1 MADPSVEPFAL
12 LGCDADGAI
21 AWSAGAVEALCG
33 RAPEALLGR
42 PIADA
47 IDAIDALDPAT
58 RAALGEALATAA
70 PRRVATATLVIEA
83 TPVQGGDPSP
93 AGSCVVLR
101 PVSSQPAVAALAE
114 SEERYRR
121 LVESCPE
128 PIVVHVAG
136 RIRFVNPA
144 ALAMLGAATAA
155 DVMDRP
161 VMEFV
166 HPEYR
171 PIVAER
177 MQKMLE
183 TGGPALLL
191 EERIVRPDGSVIDVE
206 IAGAAVCYQGEL
218 AIQLVGR
225 DVTERRRIEAE
236 RRQLE
241 EHVREARRR
250 ESLLRLAEGVAQ
262 PLRQLSRELLEAVDH
277 SLVRGIGGGE
287 RIDPAPIRRVGLRM
301 AALTDQLL
309 GFVGKRSGAP
319 PVAVN
324 LSALVL
330 ELSEALEAELGPA
343 ASLSY
348 DLPVELPR
356 ARVDGVQMRRV
367 VRALVRNAV
376 DALGAAGGSVL
387 IRTRRVDVDERV
399 LARVQP
405 PGALQPGPHVAL
417 DVRDRGCGMDEATS
431 ARVCEPFFSTK
442 SPGRGLG
449 LAEVT
454 GLVGAQG
461 GGLCVDSQRGRG
473 TLITLLFPSLPE
485 AKPREDPPKR
495 PLRSRQSR

>member
-1 MADPSVEPFAL
+1 MADPSVDPFAL
-12 LGCDADGAI
+12 LGCDANGAI
-21 AWSAGAVEALCG
+21 AWSAGAVEELCG
-33 RAPEALLGR
+33 RAPDAVLGQQL
-42 PIADA
+42 ADVLA
-47 IDAIDALDPAT
+47 TLDPST
-58 RAALGEALATAA
+58 RAALGEVLATGAS
-70 PRRVATATLVIEA
+70 RRVETPTLVVEA
-83 TPVQGGDPSP
+83 TPIQGRVAA
-93 AGSCVVLR
+93 AGCCCCIVLR
-101 PVSSQPAVAALAE
+101 RPSSPNAVAALAE

-121 LVESCPE
+121 LIESCPE

-144 ALAMLGAATAA
+144 ALTMLGATAA
-155 DVMDRP
+155 EDVIDRP
-161 VMEFV
+161 VMDFV
-166 HPEYR
+166 HAEYR

-262 PLRQLSRELLEAVDH
+262 PLRKASRELLEAVDQ
-277 SLVRGIGGGE
+277 SLVRGIGGAE

-309 GFVGKRSGAP
+309 GFVGKRSGMP

-330 ELSEALEAELGPA
+330 ELSEGLEAELGPA

-356 ARVDGVQMRRV
+356 VRVDGVQMRRI
-367 VRALVRNAV
+367 VRGLVRNAV
-376 DALGAAGGSVL
+376 DALGSAGGSVL
-387 IRTRRVDVDERV
+387 IRTRSATVDASR
-399 LARVQP
+399 LAQVQP

-417 DVRDRGCGMDEATS
+417 EVRDRGCGMDEATR

-461 GGLCVDSQRGRG
+461 GGLCVDSQPERG
-473 TLITLLFPSLPE
+473 TVVELLFPVLPE
-485 AKPREDPPKR
+485 SKLRASSPARALRRRRKR
-495 PLRSRQSR
+495 

>member
-12 LGCDADGAI
+12 LGCDASGAI
-21 AWSAGAVEALCG
+21 VWSAGAVEALCG
-33 RAPEALLGR
+33 RAPDALLGR
-42 PIADA
+42 PLVDFLEPLGAVA
-47 IDAIDALDPAT
+47 
-58 RAALGEALATAA
+58 RAALDEALANGA
-70 PRRVATATLVIEA
+70 PRRVATATLAIEV
-83 TPVQGGDPSP
+83 TPIEGAAP
-93 AGSCVVLR
+93 AAVSACVLLR
-101 PVSSQPAVAALAE
+101 PVSSRPAVAALAE

-128 PIVVHVAG
+128 PIVVHVGG

-144 ALAMLGAATAA
+144 ALAMLGATAA
-155 DVMDRP
+155 SDVIDRP

-241 EHVREARRR
+241 EQVLEARRR
-250 ESLLRLAEGVAQ
+250 ESLLRLAEGVAH

-277 SLVRGIGGGE
+277 SLVRGIRGGE

-309 GFVGKRSGAP
+309 GFVGKRGSAP

-324 LSALVL
+324 LSAIVL
-330 ELSEALEAELGPA
+330 ELSEGLEAELGRA

-356 ARVDGVQMRRV
+356 VRVDGVQMRRV
-367 VRALVRNAV
+367 VRGLVRNAV

-387 IRTRRVDVDERV
+387 IRTRYAEVDERA

-405 PGALQPGPHVAL
+405 PGALRAGPHVAL

-442 SPGRGLG
+442 SLGRGLG

-461 GGLCVDSQRGRG
+461 GGLCVDSQPGRG
-473 TLITLLFPSLPE
+473 TIVTLLFPVLPE
-485 AKPREDPPKR
+485 PKPREGPPRSMRDRRKR
-495 PLRSRQSR
+495 

>member
-1 MADPSVEPFAL
+1 MSDPSVDPFAL
-12 LGCDADGAI
+12 LGCDANGAI
-21 AWSAGAVEALCG
+21 AWSAGAVEELCG
-33 RAPEALLGR
+33 RPPEALLGQ
-42 PIADA
+42 PLADILA
-47 IDAIDALDPAT
+47 TLDPEA
-58 RAALGEALATAA
+58 RGPLDEALATGA
-70 PRRVATATLVIEA
+70 PRCVATPTLVIEA
-83 TPVQGGDPSP
+83 TPIQGAAAASGRC
-93 AGSCVVLR
+93 CVVLR
-101 PVSSQPAVAALAE
+101 RASSQSAVAALAE

-128 PIVVHVAG
+128 PIVVHVGG

-155 DVMDRP
+155 DVIDRP

-241 EHVREARRR
+241 EQVREARRR
-250 ESLLRLAEGVAQ
+250 EGLLRLAEGVAH
-262 PLRQLSRELLEAVDH
+262 PLRQLSQELLEAVDR

-309 GFVGKRSGAP
+309 GFVGKRSGRP
-319 PVAVN
+319 PVAVH

-330 ELSEALEAELGPA
+330 ELSEDLEAELGTA

-356 ARVDGVQMRRV
+356 VRADAVQMRRV
-367 VRALVRNAV
+367 VRGLVRNAV

-387 IRTRRVDVDERV
+387 IRTRRVDVDAAL
-399 LARVQP
+399 LACVQP
-405 PGALQPGPHVAL
+405 PGALRAGPHVAL
-417 DVRDRGCGMDEATS
+417 DVRDRGCGMDEATR

-454 GLVGAQG
+454 GLIGAQG
-461 GGLCVDSQRGRG
+461 GGLCVDSQPGRG
-473 TLITLLFPSLPE
+473 TVVTLLFPALPE
-485 AKPREDPPKR
+485 PKLRADPPAR
-495 PLRSRQSR
+495 PLRSRRTR

>member
-1 MADPSVEPFAL
+1 MADPSVDPFAL
-12 LGCDADGAI
+12 LGCDANGAV
-21 AWSAGAVEALCG
+21 AWSAGAVEKLCG
-33 RAPEALLGR
+33 RAPDALLGQ
-42 PIADA
+42 PLADVLA
-47 IDAIDALDPAT
+47 TLDPA
-58 RAALGEALATAA
+58 ACGPLGEALVTGTQ
-70 PRRVATATLVIEA
+70 RCVATPTLVIEA
-83 TPVQGGDPSP
+83 TPIQGGGGVAA
-93 AGSCVVLR
+93 AGRCCVVLR
-101 PVSSQPAVAALAE
+101 RVSSESAVAALAE

-144 ALAMLGAATAA
+144 ALAMLGATAAA
-155 DVMDRP
+155 DVIGRP

-166 HPEYR
+166 HPDYR

-218 AIQLVGR
+218 AIQIVGR

-262 PLRQLSRELLEAVDH
+262 PLRQASRELLEAVDK
-277 SLVRGIGGGE
+277 SLVRGVGGGE

-309 GFVGKRSGAP
+309 GFVGKRSGTV

-330 ELSEALEAELGPA
+330 ELSETLEADLGPA

-356 ARVDGVQMRRV
+356 VRVDGVQMRRI
-367 VRALVRNAV
+367 VRGLVRNAV

-387 IRTRRVDVDERV
+387 IRTRWADVDASRLV
-399 LARVQP
+399 RVQP

-417 DVRDRGCGMDEATS
+417 EVRDRGCGMDEATR

-461 GGLCVDSQRGRG
+461 GGLCVDSQPGRG
-473 TLITLLFPSLPE
+473 TVVTLLFPAVPE
-485 AKPREDPPKR
+485 SKPRGGSPAR
-495 PLRSRQSR
+495 ALRSRRER